1 MFKMIEGLPQNV
13 LAIEATGKFTH
24 EDYQHTLIP
33 RAAAKIAASLR
44 SARSDAANGL
54 PPESAEPQHL
64 QPRGGNRS
72 GPSPQPRDKRSAV

>member
-33 RAAAKIAASLR
+33 RAEAMMAKGPIKMLYVLDRSLQALSLR
-44 SARSDAANGL
+44 RCGMT
-54 PPESAEPQHL
+54 E
-64 QPRGGNRS
+64 RS
-72 GPSPQPRDKRSAV
+72 GSGTGTSSATSPW